1 MSQIKSAL
9 EIALERTADI
19 KSDASVGKK
28 RELNNCGKKLSS
40 DFLSDGDLAAFK
52 KAFGAYKHEEKNFV
66 LEGALKLFMARIQL
80 PADETEKD
88 RILLM
93 GQGLEVLLPHKN
105 IGQLFQS
112 VDQVFSRYLESQQQL
127 ESALTQQFMPKL
139 RQKQHQ
145 LEKQLGQL
153 IELSPSQDPD
163 FVQALNRNLD
173 ALKEQYSGSVDEI
186 KQFIA
191 NAAGLDI
198 SGEN

>member
-19 KSDASVGKK
+19 KSDAAVGKK
-28 RELNNCGKKLSS
+28 RELNNCGKKLAS
-40 DFLSDGDLAAFK
+40 DFLSDNDLSAFK
-52 KAFGAYKHEEKNFV
+52 KAFASYKHEEKNLV

-93 GQGLEVLLPHKN
+93 GQGLEILLPHKSM
-105 IGQLFQS
+105 GQLFQS

-127 ESALTQQFMPKL
+127 EAALTQQFMPKL
-139 RQKQHQ
+139 RQKQQQ
-145 LEKQLGQL
+145 LEKQLGQQ

-191 NAAGLDI
+191 NAAGLDAD
-198 SGEN
+198 

>member
-1 MSQIKSAL
+1 MAQIKSAL

-28 RELNNCGKKLSS
+28 RELNNCGKKLAS
-40 DFLSDGDLAAFK
+40 DFLSDSDLAAFK
-52 KAFGAYKHEEKNFV
+52 KAFGAYKHEEKDFV
-66 LEGALKLFMARIQL
+66 LEGAVKLFMARIQL
-80 PADETEKD
+80 PADEAEKEK
-88 RILLM
+88 ILQA

-112 VDQVFSRYLESQQQL
+112 VDQVFSRYLESQKQL
-127 ESALTQQFMPKL
+127 EAALTQQFMPEL
-139 RQKQHQ
+139 RQKQQ
-145 LEKQLGQL
+145 ELEKRFGQQIAL
-153 IELSPSQDPD
+153 EPSQDPD

-173 ALKEQYSGSVDEI
+173 ALKEQYSGSIDEI
-186 KQFIA
+186 KHFIA

>member
-28 RELNNCGKKLSS
+28 RELNNCGKKLAS

-52 KAFGAYKHEEKNFV
+52 KTFGAYKHEEKNLV
-66 LEGALKLFMARIQL
+66 LEGAVKLFMARIQL

-127 ESALTQQFMPKL
+127 EAALTQQFMPKL
-139 RQKQHQ
+139 RQKQQQ
-145 LEKQLGQL
+145 LEKQLGQQ

-173 ALKEQYSGSVDEI
+173 ALKEQYSGSVDDI